1 MNEPSVM
8 QPSGPTAPEV
18 IFLLLTFFLLG
29 ATVLAVGKVSGNR
42 KITLRIFLAIFLWLS
57 LLKIIS
63 GMNFF
68 HNYSTMPPWLM
79 IGPLGCLLAIVFL
92 ATSKSFSGF
101 LQKVPLHWLIY
112 IQGFRVVMELV
123 LYHLAESGV
132 IHQRMTFAGS
142 NFDILAG
149 ITAFIVGWMVQKNKI
164 SKAGLITWNI
174 ICAGLLVNIIVIAA
188 LSTPYP
194 FSIFKDEP
202 VNTVIFYFPF
212 VWLPGFVAPYALAMH
227 VFAMKKVI
235 GRTKPV

>member
-1 MNEPSVM
+1 M
-8 QPSGPTAPEV
+8 QPSVPTAPEV
-18 IFLLLTFFLLG
+18 IFLLLTFFLL
-29 ATVLAVGKVSGNR
+29 AVTLLAVSRVSGNK
-42 KITLRIFLAIFLWLS
+42 KITLKVFLTIFFWLS
-57 LLKIIS
+57 FLKIIS

-68 HNYSTMPPWLM
+68 HNYVTMPPRIL
-79 IGPLGCLLAIVFL
+79 IAPLGCFMAIIIL
-92 ATSKSFSGF
+92 ATSKSFSRF
-101 LQKVPLHWLIY
+101 LQKIPLYWLIY

-132 IHQRMTFAGS
+132 IHQRMTFTGS

-149 ITAFIVGWMVQKNKI
+149 ISAFIVGWMVQQNKI

-174 ICAGLLVNIIVIAA
+174 ICVGLLVNIVVIAA

-227 VFAMKKVI
+227 VFAIKKII
-235 GRTKPV
+235 GRTKMA